1 MSRRERDKGA
11 RGEREVATVL
21 RDHGLEVDRTPNSGG
36 LHIAGDVT
44 GLAGYHVEVK
54 RQETL
59 RLPLWVR
66 QATDE
71 APEGA
76 EPVVVYR
83 QSGEPWRVVLELDA
97 FAKLVSGR
105 SEG

>member
-21 RDHGLEVDRTPNSGG
+21 RGYGLEVDRTPNSGG
-36 LHIAGDVT
+36 LHIPGDVT
-44 GLAGYHVEVK
+44 GLEGFHLEIK

-66 QATDE
+66 QAVEE
-71 APEGA
+71 APEA
-76 EPVVVYR
+76 SEPVVVYR
-83 QSGEPWRVVLELDA
+83 QSGEPWRVVLTLEA
-97 FAKLVSGR
+97 FARLVAEA
-105 SEG
+105 SEV